1 MLPESRRLIP
11 LTIDIQDQIVRE
23 LSNVLFGNDYNNQRR
38 EFVKE
43 LLGVQLAELVDEI
56 ETLTDEDKTMEDL
69 NNQ

>member
-56 ETLTDEDKTMEDL
+56 ETLTDADKTMEDL
-69 NNQ
+69 DNQ